1 MENRRERNTGP
12 AVNLE
17 SSNARLTAKGRQAPH
32 TLGTAGEEAAVRY
45 LKKKKYRVVVHNFRF
60 HRGEI
65 DLIAYDRKTLVF
77 FEVKTRRS
85 LSFGLPEESVTPA
98 KQRQIRKIAEAYLL
112 THNLRDVPC
121 RFDILSVS
129 FDERIGLDIRHF
141 ENAF

>member
-1 MENRRERNTGP
+1 VSP
-12 AVNLE
+12 E
-17 SSNARLTAKGRQAPH
+17 SSNARLTTKSRPTPH
-32 TLGTAGEEAAVRY
+32 TLGTAGEEAAARY

-77 FEVKTRRS
+77 FEVKTRRGMR
-85 LSFGLPEESVTPA
+85 FGLPEESVTPA
-98 KQRQIRKIAEAYLL
+98 KQQQIRKIAEAYLM
-112 THNLRDVPC
+112 THNMRDVPC